1 MIPNVYCLCGSKM
14 CGFLLQSARIDDSN
28 QVVFTSG
35 TGAEQQEPDAT
46 PRIRFQIESV
56 DENIEPLSPD
66 VIWPP
71 RDDENDDRVLT
82 ADAVPM
88 TAYYRGNESSHG
100 RVRPSL
106 VDLHEG
112 YFMQLTQATEEVVR
126 LCICVCLGCCVLF

>member
-1 MIPNVYCLCGSKM
+1 M
-14 CGFLLQSARIDDSN
+14 
-28 QVVFTSG
+28 
-35 TGAEQQEPDAT
+35 
-46 PRIRFQIESV
+46 
-56 DENIEPLSPD
+56 DENVEPLSPD

-71 RDDENDDRVLT
+71 RDENDDRVLT

-112 YFMQLTQATEEVVR
+112 HFMQLAPGAEEVSY
-126 LCICVCLGCCVLF
+126 CVCVCV